1 MGLKGKVA
9 PPGIEP
15 RDSGFC
21 RQDVVAHWQ
30 STGGSSQKPWV
41 RFPEMLLFLLSPCLV
56 LSDSIDIAIIAI
68 VNYYRDSDTALGPVT
83 IVGLDTVELQ
93 TNPYLKVPKLNV
105 TDIGTISS

>member
-1 MGLKGKVA
+1 M
-9 PPGIEP
+9 
-15 RDSGFC
+15 
-21 RQDVVAHWQ
+21 
-30 STGGSSQKPWV
+30 
-41 RFPEMLLFLLSPCLV
+41 LV

-68 VNYYRDSDTALGPVT
+68 VNYYCDSDTALGPVT